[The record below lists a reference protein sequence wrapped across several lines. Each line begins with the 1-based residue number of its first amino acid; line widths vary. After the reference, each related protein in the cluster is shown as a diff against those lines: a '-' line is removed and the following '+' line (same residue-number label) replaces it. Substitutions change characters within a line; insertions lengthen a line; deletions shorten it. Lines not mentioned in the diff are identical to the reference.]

1 MVPETFTTIRPL
13 NEEAV
18 ETGEKATWDMEEVA
32 FYERMAS
39 LTYEEFETEIK
50 QISHTGEIDFVRI
63 ELGRALHRRSRN
75 PKHINIIPIAPQESE
90 SYDFATLQLPPDI
103 SGLKDFQAVF

>member
-1 MVPETFTTIRPL
+1 MLEESGFRKRVSFDKDNLNGRFDVELIRRIDECKDFIMFMVPETFITIRPL

-63 ELGRALHRRSRN
+63 ELV
-75 PKHINIIPIAPQESE
+75 PCV
-90 SYDFATLQLPPDI
+90 TPPE
-103 SGLKDFQAVF
+103 